1 MCVSL
6 GINRIDDWP
15 KLRQEPCLLRNFHIF
30 SFLRLEARRFTTRPV
45 CRSRSG
51 AFSRRF
57 PSPYFAEIGTIV
69 VTGFVCVGLFSSP
82 PVASAPCDELLTTA
96 IAGMPIPTTE
106 SVCVLLVISPEAKP
120 SREAMP

>member
-1 MCVSL
+1 MCRAAPCSL
-6 GINRIDDWP
+6 YAVFRLFCSGEYPPNDSEPP
-15 KLRQEPCLLRNFHIF
+15 K
-30 SFLRLEARRFTTRPV
+30 A
-45 CRSRSG
+45 G
-51 AFSRRF
+51 ASAVQRAG
-57 PSPYFAEIGTIV
+57 SPYLAEIGTSV

-82 PVASAPCDELLTTA
+82 PEASAPCDELLTTA